1 MAINSFPNSIPNK
14 IESFLAPFISD
25 FITFD
30 PSCLATAPYKI
41 NSSLL
46 ITYALDEIGE
56 RQVPSKVLRKLLSA
70 KASEY
75 VLVSLMFRKILSKSA
90 SNLVFLL
97 VVD

>member
-46 ITYALDEIGE
+46 IMYALDEIGE
-56 RQVPSKVLRKLLSA
+56 RQVPSKVLSKLLSA

-75 VLVSLMFRKILSKSA
+75 VLASLMFRKILSKSA

>member
-1 MAINSFPNSIPNK
+1 MAINSFPNSTPNK
-14 IESFLAPFISD
+14 TESFLAPFISD

-41 NSSLL
+41 NSSLS

-56 RQVPSKVLRKLLSA
+56 RQVPSKVLSKLLSA
-70 KASEY
+70 RASEY
-75 VLVSLMFRKILSKSA
+75 VLASLMFIKILSKSA